1 MALRLAEEMPVAVAA
16 LVLADATLN
25 LPDFRAAERTF
36 QLAWRLGETVE
47 AGGSLWLQ
55 SLMPDHPALLAVAEG
70 EPDRFYEAEWAER
83 QELGYPPA
91 RRMARLLAEGRDA
104 EGLAGDLAARGEA
117 AGATV
122 LGPAPLAGGRMQV
135 VLLGGA
141 ELPATV
147 ATVLPG
153 ASAALVRPNGE
164 VLLGMQVQTRSG
176 DLSADLAKA
185 LRWAQTAE
193 RGSALPVVGPGL
205 SGEVTRLQDVLDAA
219 APLDLTLYQ
228 DFGWWIPEDAEDSAE
243 VTATLERANSV
254 IMPTEA
260 VDGVRAAYW
269 VDTGSKAHLRWV
281 RPETEDDLMAALAR
295 LHAAGQLELG
305 EGTRYAG
312 AFRAHGLLVPV
323 WDLDREMHAKEWS
336 APAQAFAKRLDQA
349 LAVTDDLTSAERSAR
364 NALAG
369 KQVTLR

>member
-1 MALRLAEEMPVAVAA
+1 MAAKKNREKPAGENPRRPCPCGSGKRYKACHGAGDDVIVTRPFAGL
-16 LVLADATLN
+16 
-25 LPDFRAAERTF
+25 AAEPDLVAMREF
-36 QLAWRLGETVE
+36 LPSALAPL
-47 AGGSLWLQ
+47 
-55 SLMPDHPALLAVAEG
+55 P
-70 EPDRFYEAEWAER
+70 
-83 QELGYPPA
+83 
-91 RRMARLLAEGRDA
+91 
-104 EGLAGDLAARGEA
+104 LAA
-117 AGATV
+117 
-122 LGPAPLAGGRMQV
+122 PLEV
-135 VLLGGA
+135 PV
-141 ELPATV
+141 TV

-153 ASAALVRPNGE
+153 ASAAMVRQDGSI
-164 VLLGMQVQTRSG
+164 LLGMQVQTRSG

-193 RGSALPVVGPGL
+193 PGSALPVVGPGL
-205 SGEVTRLQDVLDAA
+205 AGEVTRLQDVLDAA
-219 APLDLTLYQ
+219 APLDLTLHQ

-281 RPETEDDLMAALAR
+281 RPESEDALMAALAR
-295 LHAAGQLELG
+295 LHAAGELELG

-323 WDLDREMHAKEWS
+323 WDLDREMHAKEWA
-336 APAQAFAKRLDQA
+336 APAQAFATRLDQA
-349 LAVTDDLTSAERSAR
+349 LARTGDLSTAERSAR
-364 NALAG
+364 DALAG